1 MSETGDTNIEYNIGT
16 SNVNLP
22 VRYNDTKIRKYID
35 KEINNVKLII
45 NKAFSGSSFRFKFQN
60 WKSANNIPAPGTII
74 FQNDKSLTCTETK

>member
-22 VRYNDTKIRKYID
+22 VRYNDTKISNYID

-45 NKAFSGSSFRFKFQN
+45 NKAFSGSSFGFKFQN
-60 WKSANNIPAPGTII
+60 WK
-74 FQNDKSLTCTETK
+74 L